1 MSDIPNQS
9 SGYSGPDRR
18 ASPGW
23 HVDKN
28 ISITH
33 ILTTF
38 AMIVS
43 GLWFMADQDKR
54 IAANEKDI
62 QHNAQSIVKQDDRIT
77 RELGSINRKLDKM
90 TDLLIEQSKQ

>member
-1 MSDIPNQS
+1 MSDIPNRL
-9 SGYSGPDRR
+9 SGYSGPVRR

-23 HVDKN
+23 HVDIN

-38 AMIVS
+38 AMIIS

-62 QHNAQSIVKQDDRIT
+62 RNHSLSRMTALLVSWAQ
-77 RELGSINRKLDKM
+77 
-90 TDLLIEQSKQ
+90 